1 MNSTNKR
8 KIIISIIILLI
19 VVIIGIST
27 FIYFKGQSKYQYIN
41 SKGDK
46 FTSNEISEIT
56 INNSRIEILKNQLKN
71 EEEKNLGTITNEGAK
86 DLQASIPNI
95 SGDSA
100 KNILDLQYQLLQNLQ
115 QDVSAN

>member
-8 KIIISIIILLI
+8 KIIISIIILI

-71 EEEKNLGTITNEGAK
+71 EEEKNLGTITNEGVK
-86 DLQASIPNI
+86 DLQASIPSI

-100 KNILDLQYQLLQNLQ
+100 KNILALQYQLLQNLQ